1 MNKMIKPKHGDV
13 YIAHRR
19 NEYRMYVKV
28 FEGGETLMCI
38 NLNTGESYVH
48 TQENGMV
55 QPGYEKFA
63 FNMCEVVTS
72 NIAEDT

>member
-28 FEGGETLMCI
+28 FEDEETLMCI

-48 TQENGMV
+48 NQDNGMV

-72 NIAEDT
+72 NLPEGT